1 MYFEDTFLHKGG
13 AYGVCVCVLPTKSD
27 LENLSQHVRC
37 VVWMDSQCMLPP
49 FPSPRENR
57 GGGAGGKD
65 GGKERREI

>member
-1 MYFEDTFLHKGG
+1 M
-13 AYGVCVCVLPTKSD
+13 VCVLPTKSD